1 MLNCLALMFSSGL
14 VLKLDL
20 FILRRKCVCVCLKV
34 RWWVWAGRYF
44 SKRGLFAHRALLYT
58 LVPRSAQWKKIG
70 KINVMKILSK
80 GMLLLSQL
88 FQNPGSSILPIFST
102 HSYFNNI
109 AKNISCFIKI
119 LHTCLDV
126 FIVLFP
132 NSKLFFQHTVCKY
145 CCSEKIMESFSKGPL
160 LLVRV

>member
-1 MLNCLALMFSSGL
+1 
-14 VLKLDL
+14 
-20 FILRRKCVCVCLKV
+20 
-34 RWWVWAGRYF
+34 
-44 SKRGLFAHRALLYT
+44 
-58 LVPRSAQWKKIG
+58 
-70 KINVMKILSK
+70 
-80 GMLLLSQL
+80 MLLLSQL

-160 LLVRV
+160 LLVRVQFSAYIMIAFKYSHWEKTFINILLLYIVVLQTKNGPYVSRFQQKNACQQDKERGRSHIKPLIFLTF

>member
-1 MLNCLALMFSSGL
+1 
-14 VLKLDL
+14 
-20 FILRRKCVCVCLKV
+20 
-34 RWWVWAGRYF
+34 
-44 SKRGLFAHRALLYT
+44 
-58 LVPRSAQWKKIG
+58 
-70 KINVMKILSK
+70 MKILSK

-132 NSKLFFQHTVCKY
+132 NSKFFFQHTVCKY

-160 LLVRV
+160 LLVRVQFSAYIMIAFKYSHWEKTFINILLLYIHSGGVANQKWPLRVSFSTKERLSTR

>member
-1 MLNCLALMFSSGL
+1 MTSQNNLPEVHGEFLSKRVQMWNRPDTNVEL
-14 VLKLDL
+14 LDL
-20 FILRRKCVCVCLKV
+20 NVQFRIGIEVGFVYFTKEMCVCLKV

-109 AKNISCFIKI
+109 AKNISCFMKI

-126 FIVLFP
+126 YHSTI
-132 NSKLFFQHTVCKY
+132 S
-145 CCSEKIMESFSKGPL
+145 
-160 LLVRV
+160 